1 MYSSEII
8 DEFESGQGVKGPSQ
22 SESLNQRFRWGIKY
36 NMEEEIKATLEVF
49 TFHSN
54 RVF

>member
-1 MYSSEII
+1 MYSLEII

-22 SESLNQRFRWGIKY
+22 FESLNQRFGWGIKY
-36 NMEEEIKATLEVF
+36 NMEEEIKVALEVF
-49 TFHSN
+49 TFQSN

>member
-8 DEFESGQGVKGPSQ
+8 DEFESGQGVEGPSQ
-22 SESLNQRFRWGIKY
+22 FESLNQRFGWDIGY
-36 NMEEEIKATLEVF
+36 NMEEEIKAPLEVF
-49 TFHSN
+49 TFQSN